1 MMKGIFLLLG
11 SNLGDSEKV
20 LSTART
26 HIQASAGKIIRSSA
40 IYKTKA
46 WGISEQPDFLNQV
59 IEIESSLQP
68 EDLMDVLLNIEKE
81 MGRVRYKKWYARL
94 IDIDILY
101 YGAMVIK
108 TENLTIP
115 HPENQN
121 RNFVLVPMAEI
132 APAFMH
138 PVLGMSQAD
147 LLKNCND
154 PLEVYPL
161 GEKAKKSRL

>member
-132 APAFMH
+132 APTLIH
-138 PVLGMSQAD
+138 PLLGMTQTD
-147 LLKNCND
+147 LLKNTSD

-161 GEKAKKSRL
+161 GEKA